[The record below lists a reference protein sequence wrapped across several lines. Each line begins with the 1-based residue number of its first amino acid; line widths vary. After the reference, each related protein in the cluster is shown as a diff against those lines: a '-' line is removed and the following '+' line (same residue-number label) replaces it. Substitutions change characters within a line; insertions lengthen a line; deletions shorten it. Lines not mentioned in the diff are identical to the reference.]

1 MSLSI
6 AEAFAA
12 ARGQGRCAFL
22 PFVTGGYPDPDGC
35 LELIQALDQA
45 GADLIEVGVP
55 FSDPLADGPVIQ
67 QTSQRALAAGATP
80 PSVLAL
86 VERAAARVRAP
97 LVLMTYV
104 NPVLAMGPA
113 EFAARAAGAGA
124 AGVIVPDLPPE
135 EAGPWLE
142 AARGQ
147 DLDTVFLAAPT
158 TPAERLGR
166 IAAASR
172 GFLYYV
178 ALVGVTGAELA
189 LDQGLLDG
197 LQRAREAAGLPV
209 AAGFGVATPAQ
220 ARGLAAA
227 ADGVIV
233 GSALMRKMLEAPRP
247 AEGLAACAGLARDL
261 ARALGR
267 A

>member
-1 MSLSI
+1 MSASI
-6 AEAFAA
+6 KEAFAA

-22 PFVTGGYPDPDGC
+22 PFVTGGYPDPELC
-35 LELIQALDQA
+35 LELMQTLDQA

-67 QTSQRALAAGATP
+67 RSSQLALAAGATP
-80 PSVLAL
+80 GSVLEL
-86 VERAAARVRAP
+86 VARAAARVAAP

-104 NPVLAMGPA
+104 NPLLAMGTA

-158 TPAERLGR
+158 TPPERLAR
-166 IAAASR
+166 IAAVSR

-197 LQRAREAAGLPV
+197 LQKAREVAGLPV

-233 GSALMRKMLEAPRP
+233 GSALMRQMLEAPQ
-247 AEGLAACAGLARDL
+247 AKTGLAACQRLAQDL
-261 ARALGR
+261 ARSLGR